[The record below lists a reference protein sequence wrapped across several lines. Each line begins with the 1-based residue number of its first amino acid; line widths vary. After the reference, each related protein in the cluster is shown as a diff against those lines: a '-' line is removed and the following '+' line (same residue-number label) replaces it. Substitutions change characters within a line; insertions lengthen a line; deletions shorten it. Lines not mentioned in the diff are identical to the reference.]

1 MSDPCGTRDKILGV
15 ARSQFAR
22 NGYHGTSMDAIV
34 KDTGLSKGAL
44 YWHFDGK
51 SDLFAAVLRRE
62 VEKIIHSHVEAL
74 RGNEE
79 DVRSFVTLQGEW
91 IIDMLWEDREM
102 CLLFITLFIERLRGG
117 QEGRELSDIAGDLL
131 GIIQDKLWP
140 VTQEVFPAF
149 RSGEARGDYKRI
161 LTTLRFVMHGIIMEL
176 GFNLDLDSA
185 RELWRFA
192 IGRFDF
198 PSEGFK

>member
-1 MSDPCGTRDKILGV
+1 MSDPCGTRDKILEV

-74 RGNEE
+74 RGNEQ
-79 DVRSFVTLQGEW
+79 DVRSFLTLRGEW
-91 IIDMLWEDREM
+91 IIGMLWEDRELR
-102 CLLFITLFIERLRGG
+102 LLFITLFIERPRGG

-131 GIIQDKLWP
+131 GIIQDELWP
-140 VTQEVFPAF
+140 VTREVFPAF
-149 RSGEARGDYKRI
+149 RDGEAHGDYKRI

-198 PSEGFK
+198 QSEGFK